1 MRPMVLVVLA
11 IAAVL
16 YGAPSP
22 ATGADTY
29 TGERLAGH
37 RAAASEADSAAAAD
51 GPTLTPV
58 GIALGLGGGIVT
70 LVLLAWYVVVPRR
83 RRGVGSDTNGT
94 RHDATTSQTAE
105 DVATAALHRRAIRRA
120 KVRLEEDPILA
131 SMGVGSAKRASKPG
145 ISRAR
150 RAARRSP
157 PT

>member
-22 ATGADTY
+22 AFGSDIDPGA
-29 TGERLAGH
+29 RPAGNPH
-37 RAAASEADSAAAAD
+37 AASGADSAAAAD

-58 GIALGLGGGIVT
+58 GIAVGLGGGIIA
-70 LVLLAWYVVVPRR
+70 LVLLAWYVVVPRW
-83 RRGVGSDTNGT
+83 RRGVDSGTNRT
-94 RHDATTSQTAE
+94 RDHATTPQSA
-105 DVATAALHRRAIRRA
+105 DDMATAALHRRAIRRA

-131 SMGVGSAKRASKPG
+131 SMGVGSTKRASKPG
-145 ISRAR
+145 VGRAR
-150 RAARRSP
+150 RAVRRSP

>member
-1 MRPMVLVVLA
+1 MRPIVLVVLA

-29 TGERLAGH
+29 TGDRLEGH
-37 RAAASEADSAAAAD
+37 PASGSEADSAAAAD

-58 GIALGLGGGIVT
+58 GIALGLGSGIVT
-70 LVLLAWYVVVPRR
+70 LVLLAWYVMVPRR
-83 RRGVGSDTNGT
+83 RRGVDSDTNGT
-94 RHDATTSQTAE
+94 RHDAKTSQTAE

-145 ISRAR
+145 VGRAR